1 MSLSIKSKG
10 PHVRCFPSS
19 IISMTFSTSVCPTH
33 SSLMTLKLAV
43 SIPGPLHFLFPLLEM
58 RHGALL
64 NEVFSD
70 LLSSFVKGKELY
82 QKNLKEDVKNDRR
95 LYYLTEIVILYQS
108 ILGRKSQRNPR
119 LHSLNCKP
127 GDNHTGTQGAMFPLF
142 TGETKWKT
150 EKGFREYFFFFY
162 CFPLETPLLLPL
174 LVKSSC
180 SLGLIL
186 FLRAVGAGPCF

>member
-58 RHGALL
+58 RQGALL
-64 NEVFSD
+64 NEVFSN
-70 LLSSFVKGKELY
+70 LLSSIVKGKELY
-82 QKNLKEDVKNDRR
+82 QKNLKEDVKNERR

-119 LHSLNCKP
+119 LHSLSCKP
-127 GDNHTGTQGAMFPLF
+127 GDNHTEDSGSNVSSLHWGNQMKDRKRLQRIFFLF
-142 TGETKWKT
+142 
-150 EKGFREYFFFFY
+150 
-162 CFPLETPLLLPL
+162 LLLPPWNSPPPAFIGKKQL
-174 LVKSSC
+174 
-180 SLGLIL
+180 
-186 FLRAVGAGPCF
+186 